1 MYHPRPILLGADFR
15 ALPINVVY
23 RRAAAYL
30 QLAADE
36 VIVRDQKLEANLRNL
51 PLRFVCVERAVRADV
66 RLERLKRKRER
77 EKKIEKISKLVNGVK

>member
-1 MYHPRPILLGADFR
+1 MYHPRPILLGTDFR

-66 RLERLKRKRER
+66 RLERLNRERDRER
-77 EKKIEKISKLVNGVK
+77 ERDRKKWEKKVN